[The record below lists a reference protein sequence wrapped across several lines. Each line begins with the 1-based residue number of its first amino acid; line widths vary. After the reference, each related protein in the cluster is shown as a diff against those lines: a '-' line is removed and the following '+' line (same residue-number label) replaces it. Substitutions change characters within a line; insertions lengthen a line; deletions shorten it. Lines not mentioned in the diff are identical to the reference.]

1 MFAYETYQLNLCMNL
16 SYASHINN
24 IPSRSFVHVI
34 HLRTKYQRYYT
45 RRIEVITRMELF
57 GRQIRLVIFR
67 LQSQLTV

>member
-16 SYASHINN
+16 FASHTNN

-45 RRIEVITRMELF
+45 RLIEVITRMELF
-57 GRQIRLVIFR
+57 GRQIQLVIFR